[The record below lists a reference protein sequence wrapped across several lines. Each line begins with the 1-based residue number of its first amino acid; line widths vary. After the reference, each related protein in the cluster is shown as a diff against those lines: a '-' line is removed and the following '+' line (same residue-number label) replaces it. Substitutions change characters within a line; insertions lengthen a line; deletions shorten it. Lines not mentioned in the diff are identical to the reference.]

1 MASTHE
7 RDTDT
12 LWLESR
18 GVVRRFTDE
27 LTGTTALELQ
37 VQAAQVESDEE
48 EDKENRQRLK
58 LLYEDSSKDKPL
70 PEDFDAAEIARQELQ
85 KVLEAFRKEAKL
97 TWRQRLGSTSKSA
110 KTKAIDVLE
119 ISNETNFN
127 QLKNTI
133 DTLEDSWKRE
143 NGVVYNAFKKVAG
156 TFEEHRTILK
166 MFPSEN
172 NYASVICGSLS
183 CLLKAAKN
191 HTDIAVLLSESI
203 ASVSDE
209 VSRCSKWL
217 LIIRTRDVRAILAG
231 IYARMFKFYGDTM
244 EWYLRSKLG
253 RAIQSFNEN
262 LKDQYD
268 SAITAIRTQI
278 KELYREAF
286 IANGAMTA
294 IVHAD
299 VEALKRQSRRQRNRY
314 APQDFVAGHRMARML
329 EATWMEVQ
337 SLKWTIESTERRLLA
352 RPPEACRQDLATTC
366 ISRSQARTLAD
377 VFKSYI
383 IGDEGHALLS
393 TGSLWKAEDK
403 ILYRLRQWMAED
415 ETSRTLW
422 ISTPFEAGVTL
433 SGSSA
438 AALSTLAAA
447 LQAETPI
454 ISHFCQRPRRD
465 QTRNGMTIE
474 QVGTIGL
481 VYSLIYQLLQF
492 NSEEE
497 ELDLKEKD
505 IAALDG
511 TDISWDSSLQV
522 LRALMDRAPALMF
535 CVIDGLNDL
544 AWMDDG
550 DWCGQFLEVLFA
562 RQRKEGI
569 VFNVLLTTTGQSRT
583 LSSYVQSK
591 DRCMGTKKATEVLR
605 WGSKIGLTGT
615 MPSH

>member
-7 RDTDT
+7 GDTDA

-58 LLYEDSSKDKPL
+58 LLYEDSSKDRPHPDSRR

-119 ISNETNFN
+119 ISTETNFN

-133 DTLEDSWKRE
+133 NTLEDSWKRE
-143 NGVVYNAFKKVAG
+143 NGV
-156 TFEEHRTILK
+156 
-166 MFPSEN
+166 
-172 NYASVICGSLS
+172 
-183 CLLKAAKN
+183 AAKN

-217 LIIRTRDVRAILAG
+217 LIIKTRDVRAILAR

-268 SAITAIRTQI
+268 SAITAIRAQI
-278 KELYREAF
+278 KELYREAR

-329 EATWMEVQ
+329 EANWMEVQ

-352 RPPEACRQDLATTC
+352 KPPEACRQDLATTC

-383 IGDEGHALLS
+383 IGNEGHCLLS

-403 ILYRLRQWMAED
+403 VLYRLRQWMAGD

-474 QVGTIGL
+474 QVGMIGL

-492 NSEEE
+492 NSDEE

-511 TDISWDSSLQV
+511 TDISWDSSLRV
-522 LRALMDRAPALMF
+522 LRALIEHAPVLMF

-544 AWMDDG
+544 AWTDDG

-562 RQRKEGI
+562 RQRKEGT

-591 DRCMGTKKATEVLR
+591 DRCMGTKKATEVSR
-605 WGSKIGLTGT
+605 WGSKIGLTGI